1 MTTEIYN
8 TVKNALSTILG
19 ADSYPLFKTV
29 MLWNSQTDHVLAE
42 ANDSYPWLSPACFIE
57 FNNINCT
64 NLSKKAQIQQCDYD
78 MILHIVHD
86 LRMNEDVSI
95 LDSKLKAYQKIQ
107 TLEFAMTEPTT
118 GRLTRISENP
128 NYDNNELQVYEQS
141 YHSTYNDFSAVP
153 IPNTGMVSNLIINQ
167 TIVTILP

>member
-8 TVKNALSTILG
+8 VVKTALNTIN
-19 ADSYPLFKTV
+19 DSDGYPLFKTI
-29 MLWNSQTDHVLAE
+29 MLWNNQTDHVLQE

-57 FNNINCT
+57 FNNINCN
-64 NLSKKAQIQQCDYD
+64 NLSKKAEVQQCDYD

-95 LDSKLKAYQKIQ
+95 LDSKLKVYQTIQ
-107 TLEFAMTEPTT
+107 LLEFGTTEPTT

-128 NYDNNELQVYEQS
+128 SYDNNELMVYQQT
-141 YHSTYNDFSAVP
+141 YHSTYKDFSAIPTLGSRTLTP
-153 IPNTGMVSNLIINQ
+153 IITQS
-167 TIVTILP
+167 IVTHI